1 MEVLMKE
8 MKISSIGNVV
18 RKENE
23 ILLKLETKYKSGLTN
38 LDKFSHVI
46 VVWWADGHEDEES
59 RRQLVTQLP
68 YAPGEEAG
76 VFACR
81 AEYRP
86 NPIAITVCPIKEVD
100 LENGIVKIAG
110 IDARDNSPIL
120 DLKPYIPVC
129 DRVNNS
135 RIPDWFK
142 GWPLELPENGL
153 QLEY

>member
-1 MEVLMKE
+1 MKE
-8 MKISSIGNVV
+8 MKISSIGTVI
-18 RKENE
+18 RSENE
-23 ILLKLETKYKSGLTN
+23 IMLKLEKKYKSGLTS
-38 LDKFSHVI
+38 LEKFSHVI
-46 VVWWADGHEDEES
+46 VVWWADGHEDEQS
-59 RRQLVTQLP
+59 RQQLVTQLP
-68 YAPGEEAG
+68 YAPGQEAG

-86 NPIAITVCPIKEVD
+86 NPIAITICPIKEVD
-100 LENGIVKIAG
+100 LDIGIVKIAG
-110 IDARDNSPIL
+110 IDARNNSPIL

-142 GWPLELPENGL
+142 GWPLELPANGL

>member
-1 MEVLMKE
+1 MKE
-8 MKISSIGNVV
+8 MKIRSIGNVV
-18 RKENE
+18 RSKNE
-23 ILLKLETKYKSGLTN
+23 VLLKLEEKYKSGLTS

-46 VVWWADGHEDEES
+46 VVWWADGHEDEQS
-59 RRQLVTQLP
+59 RQILVTELP
-68 YAPGEEAG
+68 YAAGEKAG

-86 NPIAITVCPIKEVD
+86 NPIAITVCPIKEID
-100 LENGIVKIAG
+100 QESGIVKIAG
-110 IDARDNSPIL
+110 IDARDNSKIL

-129 DRVNNS
+129 DRVNDS
-135 RIPDWFK
+135 RIPEWFD